1 VATHPEV
8 VQRAQVLF
16 LAQGPDDG
24 GAKLKVGSQ
33 ARAAVLGADACFE
46 HLLGALDQRIRLDR
60 KCRGGEHGRLVH
72 LTLDQAAHV
81 ATAGGTVAGRSQRP
95 RLREQSTEATDERD
109 REHLRRVAGF
119 GTRRCEWRRVGVLV
133 ARP

>member
-1 VATHPEV
+1 MVCIAGVATHPEV
-8 VQRAQVLF
+8 IQRAQVLF

-60 KCRGGEHGRLVH
+60 ECRGGEHGRFVH

-95 RLREQSTEATDERD
+95 RLREQST
-109 REHLRRVAGF
+109 
-119 GTRRCEWRRVGVLV
+119 
-133 ARP
+133 